1 MAMREQPMRRILRK
15 LAIATL
21 ALAASAAPALAQ
33 GPAPLSPAV
42 AVPTTTADIP
52 PPPAGAAPLTK
63 ADAEAWLDGLMPFA
77 LARADIAGAVVVIVK
92 DGQILTQKGY
102 GFSDVAKRAP
112 VSPETTLF
120 RPGSVSKLF
129 TWTAV
134 MQLVEQGKVD
144 LDADVNGYL
153 DFQIPPYRGKPVT
166 LRQVLTHTAGFDEVA
181 RYLITPDPDGMLP
194 LDEVLKRSLPPRV
207 YAPGSTPAYSNYAT
221 ALAGYVV
228 ERVSGQSFDD
238 YLDSHIF
245 QPLGMQHSSFRQPLP
260 KALEP
265 LMSKGYKT
273 AGGEPKP
280 FEFVLPAPAGS
291 LSASGADMGRF
302 MIAHLNKG
310 AGLLKPETAAL
321 MHDYRA
327 PGVGPLNVMALGF
340 YEQHANG
347 HRAIGHG
354 GDTQWFHSLL
364 MLFPDSNTGFFLSIN
379 SLGDPGAAGSL
390 RNALFHQFANR
401 YLAPVAPE
409 PAQKIDVKT
418 SREHGA
424 LLAGNYVNSRGAV
437 DNFMRATGLIG
448 QVKFAVDKEGRVF
461 SPSLRGFGREPVKWE
476 EVAPFVW
483 RDPLT
488 GERLAAT
495 VENGRVVRASFDQ
508 ISPFMVLEPAHWTVN
523 GAWLVPAICAA
534 LGIVALTALAWPAGA
549 ISRRRH
555 AFAFPLTGRDARV
568 FRITHGL
575 AWAAVAIFAGWAYM
589 ITKMLGDLAY
599 LGGKLDWL
607 LHLLQFLTPVV
618 LVAFLGFAL
627 WNLWLVWHRK
637 SGWWAKLWS
646 VLLALSAFILL
657 WFAWFGNMIGFGTQ
671 Y

>member
-1 MAMREQPMRRILRK
+1 M
-15 LAIATL
+15 L
-21 ALAASAAPALAQ
+21 ALSAGVSPAAAQ
-33 GPAPLSPAV
+33 GPAPLAPAIAAPAPAV
-42 AVPTTTADIP
+42 AVLP
-52 PPPAGAAPLTK
+52 PAPAGAAPLTK
-63 ADAEAWLDGLMPFA
+63 ADADAWLDGLMPFA

-92 DGQILTQKGY
+92 DGQILTQRGF

-112 VSPETTLF
+112 VSPENTLF

-134 MQLVEQGKVD
+134 MQQVEQGKID
-144 LDADVNGYL
+144 LDADVNTYL
-153 DFQIPPYRGKPVT
+153 DFKIPDRQGKPVT
-166 LRQVLTHTAGFDEVA
+166 MRQVLTHTSGFDETS
-181 RYLITPDPDGMLP
+181 RYLITADPKAILP
-194 LDEVLKRSLPPRV
+194 LGEVLKRSLPARV
-207 YAPGSTPAYSNYAT
+207 YAPGSTPSYSNYAT
-221 ALAGYVV
+221 ALAGYIV

-238 YLDSHIF
+238 YIDNHIF
-245 QPLGMQHSSFRQPLP
+245 APLGMRHSSFRQPLP
-260 KALEP
+260 AALEP

-273 AGGEPKP
+273 AGTGAKP

-310 AGLLKPETAAL
+310 AGLLKPETAAM

-401 YLAPVAPE
+401 YLAPVPLE
-409 PAQKIDVKT
+409 PAQKIDAAT

-424 LLAGNYVNSRGAV
+424 MLAGRYVNSRGAV
-437 DNFMRATGLIG
+437 DNFMRLTGLLG
-448 QVKFAVDKEGRVF
+448 QVEFKVDKDGQVT
-461 SPSLRGFGREPVKWE
+461 SGAVRGFGREPVKWV

-508 ISPFMVLEPAHWTVN
+508 ISPFMVLDPAHWTIN
-523 GAWLVPAICAA
+523 SAWLLPALYVA
-534 LGIVALTALAWPAGA
+534 LGVVALSALAWPAGA
-549 ISRRRH
+549 IARRRH
-555 AFAFPLTGRDARV
+555 RYAFPLVGRDRLV

-575 AWAAVAIFAGWAYM
+575 AWGAIAIFAGWATL
-589 ITKMLGDLAY
+589 ITMMMGDLAK
-599 LGGKLDWL
+599 LGGGLDWL
-607 LHLLQFLTPVV
+607 LYLLQILSPIV
-618 LVAFLGFAL
+618 LLGFLGFTL
-627 WNLWLVWHRK
+627 WNLWLIWRRK
-637 SGWWAKLWS
+637 SGWGSKLWS
-646 VLLALSAFILL
+646 VLLVASAFILL
-657 WFAWFGNMIGFGTQ
+657 WFAWFGNMFGFGTV